1 MNMIEKDNPK
11 FSMMRKV
18 LLISLFAGLL
28 TFSSCDALQQVS
40 DTATFV
46 QCDFSLANVKIDKIG
61 GLSLANIKKPE
72 DIGMLNMMSLAQ
84 QVMAGSLPT
93 ALNMGIKA
101 TNNQSLKAGISGL
114 AWELYMKDQKYGAGM
129 INDPVE
135 ILPNSSTVF
144 PISVE
149 FDILNIVTSS
159 NIQQILD
166 IVFDVDNK
174 DKFNELDLQLR
185 LQPSYKVGDQVQQ
198 YPGFITVKP

>member
-1 MNMIEKDNPK
+1 
-11 FSMMRKV
+11 MM
-18 LLISLFAGLL
+18 LFAGMFTL
-28 TFSSCDALQQVS
+28 TSCDALQQVS

-46 QCDFSLANVKIDKIG
+46 QCDFSLANVGIDKIG
-61 GLSLANIKKPE
+61 GVSLANVNKPD

-93 ALNMGIKA
+93 TLNVGIKA
-101 TNNQSLKAGISGL
+101 KNNQSVKAGISGL

-129 INDPVE
+129 INDAVE

-144 PISVE
+144 PVSVE

-174 DKFNELDLQLR
+174 DKLNELDLQLR
-185 LQPSYKVGDQVQQ
+185 LKPSYKVGTQVQE
-198 YPGFITVKP
+198 YPGYITVRP

>member
-1 MNMIEKDNPK
+1 
-11 FSMMRKV
+11 
-18 LLISLFAGLL
+18 
-28 TFSSCDALQQVS
+28 
-40 DTATFV
+40 
-46 QCDFSLANVKIDKIG
+46 
-61 GLSLANIKKPE
+61 
-72 DIGMLNMMSLAQ
+72 
-84 QVMAGSLPT
+84 
-93 ALNMGIKA
+93 
-101 TNNQSLKAGISGL
+101 
-114 AWELYMKDQKYGAGM
+114 MKDQKYGAGM

>member
-1 MNMIEKDNPK
+1 MQAC
-11 FSMMRKV
+11 FH
-18 LLISLFAGLL
+18 L
-28 TFSSCDALQQVS
+28 SSCDALQQVS

-61 GLSLANIKKPE
+61 GVSLANIQKPD
-72 DIGMLNMMSLAQ
+72 DIGMLNMMALAQ

-93 ALNMGIKA
+93 TLSVGIKA

-114 AWELYMKDQKYGAGM
+114 GWELYMKDHKYGAGM

-135 ILPNSSTVF
+135 IQPNSSTVF
-144 PISVE
+144 PVSVE
-149 FDILNIVTSS
+149 FDILKIVTSS

-174 DKFNELDLQLR
+174 DKLNELDLQLR
-185 LQPSYKVGDQVQQ
+185 LQPSYKVGNQVQQ
-198 YPGFITVKP
+198 YPGYITVRP